1 MLPDVPADGG
11 AAVGRGAR
19 GVSAIVVEEAIAG
32 RTPHDGSGALVVIP
46 RARRRGSWRPLDP
59 DLIVGVL
66 EETRGD
72 GVVAARPADADPG
85 AASLPALGTI
95 MGLPVV
101 RLPADEAAAAATIAL
116 VARPGFGGAD
126 PGRGLAVLA
135 VLAAEGIA
143 VPSVRP
149 AVLARWAAR
158 AWRPCDRCA
167 AGGPAGVRC
176 GACGARLAG
185 GPE

>member
-1 MLPDVPADGG
+1 MAWW
-11 AAVGRGAR
+11 R
-19 GVSAIVVEEAIAG
+19 
-32 RTPHDGSGALVVIP
+32 
-46 RARRRGSWRPLDP
+46 RARPTRIRAPRRSPRSGRSWGCPASAFRRTRPQP
-59 DLIVGVL
+59 APP
-66 EETRGD
+66 R
-72 GVVAARPADADPG
+72 RPP
-85 AASLPALGTI
+85 
-95 MGLPVV
+95 
-101 RLPADEAAAAATIAL
+101 EAAAAATIAL

-185 GPE
+185 GPQ